1 VQIPFTRPRVT
12 GREMPYLQQALSS
25 GQVWGGGA
33 FSKWCSSWLEERTG
47 TSKALIT
54 QSATDALEMAALLLD
69 LRPGD
74 EVIMPSY
81 TFVSTA
87 NAFALRG
94 VQLVFVDIDEGTQ
107 NIRPEAIRSAITR
120 KTRALVVVHYAGIAC
135 DMDAILKIA
144 HEFELYVVEDAAQA
158 ISARHNDRALG
169 SIGDLGCLS
178 FHGTKNVSSGEGG
191 ALLINN
197 PKLAVR
203 AEILHEKGTN
213 RSRFVEGLVD
223 KYTWVDLGS
232 SFLPSELTTAVLRA
246 QLESAEEINKY
257 RRSAWA
263 RYHSAFSKAG
273 LDELCTLPRVPAY
286 ATGNGHMFQVMF
298 DERLDRAGYIREM
311 TNQGIQVVSH
321 YVPLHSSPAGERY
334 GRTSGILLNT
344 DSAGSRLVRFP
355 MWSAEGLEVEEVAER
370 AISTLERL
378 SLERG

>member
-1 VQIPFTRPRVT
+1 MQIPFTRPRVT
-12 GREMPYLQQALSS
+12 GREIPYLQQVLSS
-25 GQVWGGGA
+25 GQVWGGGE

-47 TSKALIT
+47 TSKALMT

-94 VQLVFVDIDEGTQ
+94 VRPVFVDIEEGTQ
-107 NIRPEAIRSAITR
+107 NIQPEAIRSAIT
-120 KTRALVVVHYAGIAC
+120 KQTRAIVVVHYAGIAC
-135 DMDAILKIA
+135 DMDAILEIA

-158 ISARHNDRALG
+158 ISSRHKDRALG

-197 PKLAVR
+197 PKLAER

-213 RSRFVEGLVD
+213 RSRFLEGLVD

-246 QLESAEEINKY
+246 QLESADDINQY
-257 RRSAWA
+257 RRSTWA
-263 RYHSAFSKAG
+263 RYHAAFSNAG
-273 LDELCTLPRVPAY
+273 LDALCTLPRVPAY
-286 ATGNGHMFQVMF
+286 AEGNGHMFQVLL
-298 DERLDRAGYIREM
+298 DERLDRALYIQGMKDR
-311 TNQGIQVVSH
+311 GIQVVSH
-321 YVPLHSSPAGERY
+321 YVPLHTSPAGERF
-334 GRTSGILLNT
+334 GRSRGILQNT
-344 DSAGSRLVRFP
+344 DIAGSRLVRFP
-355 MWSAEGLEVEEVAER
+355 MWSAEGLAVEEVAEQ
-370 AISTLERL
+370 AIFTLERL
-378 SLERG
+378 SLERR